1 MGRSVYRPTIAR
13 GYRGGPGS
21 CVMEKAVDIRMIP
34 DGASSPPSSGIVLG
48 WLIWSTFIQIL
59 RGE

>member
-1 MGRSVYRPTIAR
+1 
-13 GYRGGPGS
+13 
-21 CVMEKAVDIRMIP
+21 MEKAVDIRMIP